1 MEPLGRISVVTSYDH
16 DRTKTDTARWMPVH
30 PAVKPLLNEWKLG
43 GWARTYGRMPEPTD
57 LVVPTPSEPR
67 RKGRIRAV
75 GSMLD
80 DGWIWKRLRRDC
92 DALGIPRRRSHDL
105 RRTFI
110 TLAIGDGADENLL
123 RRGTHAAPRHVMGL
137 YNSVQWRTLCAQ
149 VQKLQ
154 MNRGP
159 NLQQSLGPAS
169 RNTSERH
176 D

>member
-1 MEPLGRISVVTSYDH
+1 VNLAYETLGRISVVTSYDH
-16 DRTKTDTARWMPVH
+16 DRTKTDTAPWMPVH
-30 PAVKPLLNEWKLG
+30 PAIKLLLNEWKLG
-43 GWARTYGRMPEPTD
+43 GWVRTYGRMPEAAD
-57 LVVPTPSEPR
+57 LVVPTPPEPQ

-92 DALGIPRRRSHDL
+92 ARSAFTPRRRVHDL

-137 YNSVQWRTLCAQ
+137 YNSPVEDALPR
-149 VQKLQ
+149 
-154 MNRGP
+154 
-159 NLQQSLGPAS
+159 S
-169 RNTSERH
+169 REAPP
-176 D
+176 